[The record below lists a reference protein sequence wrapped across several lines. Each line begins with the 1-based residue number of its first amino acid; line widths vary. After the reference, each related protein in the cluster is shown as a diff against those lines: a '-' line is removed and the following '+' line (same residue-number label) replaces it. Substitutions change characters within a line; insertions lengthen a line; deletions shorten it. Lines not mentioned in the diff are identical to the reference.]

1 MTIAVMMLISEW
13 GHLYSTDAQLS
24 PRTVVMVTL
33 VAVVMLVAMVTLV
46 SVVATATVGC
56 YGHNL
61 SLYCVDAVAM
71 VTLVCVVAMATAV
84 RLGRW

>member
-33 VAVVMLVAMVTLV
+33 VAVVMLIAMVTLV

>member
-1 MTIAVMMLISEW
+1 MTIAVMMLISKW

-33 VAVVMLVAMVTLV
+33 VAVVMLIAMVTLV

-56 YGHNL
+56 YGHK
-61 SLYCVDAVAM
+61 
-71 VTLVCVVAMATAV
+71 
-84 RLGRW
+84 